1 MKETLKST
9 KEYRIK
15 HFIGSDQLADLL
27 LRLAAKSNGGH
38 WVSLKEMQE
47 IVAGKNILYPE
58 EFGNHTAEIINGKLL
73 HLDIPFGGGEY
84 KTVLSIEEIDLL
96 ESDFEI
102 EEKDFE
108 GLGGLAD

>member
-15 HFIGSDQLADLL
+15 HFIGSDKIADLL
-27 LRLAAKSNGGH
+27 IKLAAKSNGGQ
-38 WVSLKEMQE
+38 WITLEEMQE
-47 IVAGKNILYPE
+47 MVEGKKILYPE
-58 EFGNHTAEIINGKLL
+58 EFSKHKAEILNGKLL
-73 HLDIPFGGGEY
+73 HLDIPFRGGEY